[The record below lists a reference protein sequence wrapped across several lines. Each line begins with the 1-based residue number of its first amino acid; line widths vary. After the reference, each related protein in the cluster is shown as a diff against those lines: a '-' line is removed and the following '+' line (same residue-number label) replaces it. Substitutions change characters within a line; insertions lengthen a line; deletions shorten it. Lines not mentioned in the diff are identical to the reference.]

1 MNFQKVR
8 KLTLTLKNNR
18 FIIKAQKCG
27 IVKGQKM
34 ELEKKQD
41 STGNVHY
48 VGTKKLVDLS
58 TGEEFE
64 AQTIVK
70 SVGDQDFKKIFVS
83 EILDRIDEF
92 SNAKMKFL
100 FWLLNNADK
109 QNRVIGT
116 YAQLSEKSEIS
127 VSTIKRVIPALK
139 RADVV
144 REITPSVYML
154 NPDIVAAVTSNRR
167 GNLLV
172 QYKTLDN
179 DSETVQ
185 KNADSA
191 E

>member
-18 FIIKAQKCG
+18 FIIEVQKCG

>member
-1 MNFQKVR
+1 
-8 KLTLTLKNNR
+8 
-18 FIIKAQKCG
+18 
-27 IVKGQKM
+27 M
-34 ELEKKQD
+34 ELEKKTD
-41 STGNVHY
+41 SSGNVHY

-70 SVGDQDFKKIFVS
+70 SVGDSDFKKVFIS
-83 EILDRIDEF
+83 EILDRLEEF
-92 SNAKMKFL
+92 SSSKMKFV
-100 FWLLNNADK
+100 FWLLNNVDK
-109 QNRVIGT
+109 QNRIIGT
-116 YAQLSEKSEIS
+116 YAQLAEKAQIS

-144 REITPSVYML
+144 REITPSVLML

-172 QYKTLDN
+172 QYKAL
-179 DSETVQ
+179 DSESQSDQV
-185 KNADSA
+185 AESA

>member
-1 MNFQKVR
+1 
-8 KLTLTLKNNR
+8 
-18 FIIKAQKCG
+18 
-27 IVKGQKM
+27 M

-172 QYKTLDN
+172 QYKALDTN
-179 DSETVQ
+179 SETVQ